1 MGLIY
6 LREIFYFPETEL
18 KWAMYRIKYNLVQ
31 AFEFRKIALRFV
43 AVIWG
48 VTQQVCCM
56 GIQISAAKLEVTN
69 YSSVV

>member
-1 MGLIY
+1 MGQIY
-6 LREIFYFPETEL
+6 LREISCPETDL
-18 KWAMYRIKYNLVQ
+18 KWAMFRIQYNLVQ